1 MYMYI
6 SDSCVEPKKN
16 RVEGESTYVLL
27 VLAGQLFFDYIFAFL
42 FFLPFLLLL
51 LFRLSRG
58 WWRMVYRRT
67 GVVDIM
73 MFDDNIMFTKN
84 NILYNT

>member
-1 MYMYI
+1 MIYMYI

-42 FFLPFLLLL
+42 FF
-51 LFRLSRG
+51 
-58 WWRMVYRRT
+58 
-67 GVVDIM
+67 
-73 MFDDNIMFTKN
+73 FTVF
-84 NILYNT
+84 IIIIII